1 MSDADEPGST
11 RASRWRKALN
21 YGAIGLALA
30 FLALT
35 VSNASWLAPDPN
47 GRVKLIAHRGVYQ
60 LFDQTGLERDTCTA
74 TRIEP
79 PVHDYLE
86 NTVRSMQQ
94 AQKLT
99 AQMVEV
105 DIAPT
110 ADGRIA
116 VFHDWTLDCR
126 TDGKGA
132 TRDLT
137 MAELK
142 ALDVGH
148 GYTAD
153 GGKTF
158 PFRGKGVG
166 AMPALE
172 EALAALP
179 RTPILFNFK
188 SKDPAEADLLARLLR
203 ASGRDVERIG
213 DGFYGDPAPVERI
226 ARHFPK
232 AWAWSKE
239 GARACSEDYVM
250 LGWSGYLPES
260 CRGGTMIVPLNY
272 QWPFWGWPNRLIAR
286 MEAAGGRVLMVG
298 AQGDDA
304 KPMGISLPEQLGE
317 VPASF
322 NGYLWVEDIWTV
334 GPALRPGR
342 DRRTNAQAVAADE
355 GLERRRARMDA
366 E

>member
-1 MSDADEPGST
+1 MK
-11 RASRWRKALN
+11 RWAGR
-21 YGAIGLALA
+21 LALVAAVA
-30 FLALT
+30 FLGLT
-35 VSNASWLAPDPN
+35 LLNASWLAPEPK
-47 GRVKLIAHRGVYQ
+47 GAVKLIAHRGVYQ

-74 TRIEP
+74 VRIEP

-86 NTVRSMQQ
+86 NTVRSMQA
-94 AQKLT
+94 AQRLT

-116 VFHDWTLDCR
+116 VFHDWTVDCR

-142 ALDVGH
+142 ALDIGY

-158 PFRGKGVG
+158 PFRGQGVG
-166 AMPALE
+166 MMPTLE

-179 RTPILFNFK
+179 KTPILFNFK

-203 ASGRDVERIG
+203 EAGRDVEGIG
-213 DGFYGDPAPVERI
+213 DGFYGDTAPVERI

-232 AWAWSKE
+232 AWAWSKAK
-239 GARACSEDYVM
+239 ARACSEDYVM

-260 CRGGTMIVPLNY
+260 CRGGTLIVSLDT
-272 QWPFWGWPNRLIAR
+272 QWAFWGWPNRLSAR
-286 MEAAGGRVLMVG
+286 MEAAGGRVLLIG
-298 AQGDDA
+298 AQDSDA
-304 KPMGISLPEQLGE
+304 APGGVSLPEQLGE

-342 DRRTNAQAVAADE
+342 DRRSNAEAVVAEE
-355 GLERRRARMDA
+355 GLERRRKLLR
-366 E
+366 